1 MMRANNAGFPEQL
14 KDSRGTA
21 TWDAALVRRGHES
34 GEFSNRSPA
43 ASDGKS
49 PPALFFISIAIAI
62 VLISTGYSLTRRV
75 ANNQYSPAFA
85 SRVTQTTI
93 DPNTASWAS
102 LVRIPGVGPARAEK
116 ILAWRKIHLTKAMPV
131 VFKNLEDLRKIPSF
145 GPKTVA
151 SIAEYLRFPMRRS
164 AGGGIGPEGATQASV
179 PTP

>member
-1 MMRANNAGFPEQL
+1 MRANKAGSAKQFS
-14 KDSRGTA
+14 DTRGTA
-21 TWDAALVRRGHES
+21 TWDDASVRTGPES

-43 ASDGKS
+43 ASAGKS
-49 PPALFFISIAIAI
+49 PPALFFIAIAIAI
-62 VLISTGYSLTRRV
+62 VLILTGYSLTRRV
-75 ANNQYSPAFA
+75 ANNQYSSAFA

-116 ILAWRKIHLTKAMPV
+116 ILAWRKMHLTKATPV

-164 AGGGIGPEGATQASV
+164 AGGGIGPEAPTPASV

>member
-1 MMRANNAGFPEQL
+1 MRANNAGSA
-14 KDSRGTA
+14 KHVSDTRGTA
-21 TWDAALVRRGHES
+21 TWDVASVRTGRES

-49 PPALFFISIAIAI
+49 PPALFFIAIAIAI

-75 ANNQYSPAFA
+75 ANNQFSPAFA

-116 ILAWRKIHLTKAMPV
+116 LLAWRKMHLTKGMPA

-151 SIAEYLRFPMRRS
+151 SIAEYLRFPMQRS
-164 AGGGIGPEGATQASV
+164 AGGGIGPEGASQALV